1 MSDNGKTQKKKRLR
15 MPLIVKITLL
25 FTAAAILGTLLVFS
39 ISRNIRMERAIQQG
53 GESALNGCYIALM
66 MLELYD
72 PDYNILRDSEDLY
85 NEFDVD
91 MSFTDFQKIV
101 DETRGTLRN
110 RYYSSVCSTLE
121 LKYLYLYT
129 VDDNHVRHHIIS
141 VAGDP
146 EEDKYMKEH
155 ADYGTTSDD
164 PLDENEIRAL
174 NNDVSDNPYFVTDN
188 SYGYVCSCIIPV
200 TDKEGNVYGLIGAD
214 SDMSAILKVYN
225 KNQLLLYILIG
236 LFFLILLII
245 SAVLLHFAV
254 IKPARV
260 LSKTMRSFADD
271 PNTAIRKRKVWI
283 QDEISDMEHSFR
295 VMAGDI
301 RNYIGNIEKL
311 TKDKIQA
318 DVQMEDAQRIQRG
331 MVPPEIQVDAK
342 NFSFYAVMNP
352 ALEVGGDFYDALR
365 LSDGRF
371 AFLIADVS
379 GKGISAALF
388 MAMVKRVLRDKLISL
403 RDPALALTEANKDIY
418 NENPEGLFA
427 TVFAVIYDPWKGK
440 IIYSNAGHTNPV
452 FFGKKI
458 EMVSVETGGL
468 LGIFDDT
475 VYTAYERYLG
485 VGEGVFLYTDGTTE
499 AVNTEKEPFG
509 EERLLQL
516 FDNEPGDT
524 CSMVKRIRDKVI
536 EYEGDAGLFDDLTM
550 LAMCRVSEG
559 FLLDEIQLKPELSEL
574 QKLKEMVLNAIG
586 DSERSRMILVAAE
599 EWLVNLTSYS
609 GTSFIGIKMEYY
621 GDSLDDNDDYSML
634 IIEFE
639 DDGAAFDPT
648 TYVPKEKEFE
658 DLMFGGMGI
667 GIIKEK
673 TKQLTWERKNEHN
686 IVRMYFDLEDQI
698 PVS

>member
-1 MSDNGKTQKKKRLR
+1 MSDNGKNQKKKRLR

-25 FTAAAILGTLLVFS
+25 FTAAAILGTLLVFF
-39 ISRNIRMERAIQQG
+39 ISRNVRMERAIQQG

-85 NEFDVD
+85 HEFDAD
-91 MSFTDFQKIV
+91 MSFKDFQKIV
-101 DETRGTLRN
+101 NETRGTLRN

-174 NNDVSDNPYFVTDN
+174 NNDVSDNPYFVMDN

-260 LSKTMRSFADD
+260 LSKTMRSFAED
-271 PNTAIRKRKVWI
+271 PNTAIRKRKVRI
-283 QDEISDMEHSFR
+283 NDEISDMEHSFR

-331 MVPPEIQVDAK
+331 MVPPEMQINDK
-342 NFSFYAVMNP
+342 NYSFYAVMNP
-352 ALEVGGDFYDALR
+352 ALEVGGDFYDAFR

-371 AFLIADVS
+371 AFVIADVS

-388 MAMVKRVLRDKLISL
+388 MAMAKRVLKDKLISL
-403 RDPALALTEANKDIY
+403 KDPALALTEANKEIY
-418 NENPEGLFA
+418 GENPEGLFA
-427 TVFAVIYDPWKGK
+427 TAFAVIYDPWKGK
-440 IIYSNAGHTNPV
+440 VVYANAGHTNPV
-452 FFGKKI
+452 FFGKKT

-475 VYTAYERYLG
+475 IYTDHERVLG
-485 VGEGVFLYTDGTTE
+485 IGDGVFLYTDGTTE
-499 AVNTEKEPFG
+499 AVNVSKEAFG
-509 EERLLQL
+509 EERLLRL
-516 FDNEPGDT
+516 FDDNTKDI
-524 CSMVKRIRDKVI
+524 CSMVKRIRDTVI
-536 EYEGDAGLFDDLTM
+536 EFEGEAGLFDDLTM
-550 LAMCRVSEG
+550 LAMCRVSEC
-559 FLLDEIQLKPELSEL
+559 FEIAREQLKPELSEL
-574 QKLKEMVLNAIG
+574 PKLKKMVFDAIG
-586 DSERSRMILVAAE
+586 DSDRSREILVAAE
-599 EWLVNLTSYS
+599 EWMVNLTSYS
-609 GTSFIGIKMEYY
+609 GTSFIGLKMEY
-621 GDSLDDNDDYSML
+621 DSNASDDDYSML

-648 TYVPKEKEFE
+648 SYVPKEKEFE

-686 IVRMYFDLEDQI
+686 IVRLYFDLKDQI
-698 PVS
+698 PVSQ